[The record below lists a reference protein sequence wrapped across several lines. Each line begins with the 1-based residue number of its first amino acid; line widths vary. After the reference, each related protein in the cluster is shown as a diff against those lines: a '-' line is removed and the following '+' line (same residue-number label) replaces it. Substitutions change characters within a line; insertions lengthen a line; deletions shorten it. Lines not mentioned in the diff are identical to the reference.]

1 MTLFRFPPSS
11 FLLAASASAA
21 KALNLQD
28 AKEKGITVISAT
40 VNATAGPAIH
50 LGTLSSGKTL
60 ARPLVQFSQPG
71 WRRSHKQY

>member
-1 MTLFRFPPSS
+1 MTLFRFTPSS
-11 FLLAASASAA
+11 LLLAASASAA

-60 ARPLVQFSQPG
+60 ARPFGSNQPPG
-71 WRRSHKQY
+71 VEEI

>member
-21 KALNLQD
+21 KALNIQD

-40 VNATAGPAIH
+40 VDADC
-50 LGTLSSGKTL
+50 GTCNSLRDTFIGQNFCSAFGSN
-60 ARPLVQFSQPG
+60 QPRG
-71 WRRSHKQY
+71 VGEI

>member
-1 MTLFRFPPSS
+1 MTLFRIPPSS

-28 AKEKGITVISAT
+28 AKEKGMTVISVT

-60 ARPLVQFSQPG
+60 ARPLVQISHAG
-71 WRRSHKQY
+71 WRRSNKQY

>member
-11 FLLAASASAA
+11 FLLAASASA

-40 VNATAGPAIH
+40 VDATAGPAIH

-60 ARPLVQFSQPG
+60 ARPLVLQPAEVEEI
-71 WRRSHKQY
+71 